1 MELAAGIGYLP
12 FVSSLRSFVNFPA
25 GDEYTCLK
33 FTVQINNSAEVSIPS
48 LTNWKYF
55 FSLTEIRQI
64 KKGEF
69 WN

>member
-1 MELAAGIGYLP
+1 MHWMERRWDWIFIVCIFVVFRLP
-12 FVSSLRSFVNFPA
+12 ILPA

-55 FSLTEIRQI
+55 FSL
-64 KKGEF
+64 KGDTAR
-69 WN
+69 